1 MTADEIRD
9 LLARD
14 PDRSEL
20 TLQWLANQGV
30 VTAQVMFGR
39 MLLEGNGT
47 IKSAA
52 AALAW
57 FERAGKKGHAE
68 GTMMVGRCLEHGW
81 GTDSDPAQAFFCY
94 AYAAKLGNDWAQY
107 NAARMYLDGHGVAR
121 DAERAAYWYAKA
133 AEQGHAHA
141 MNLLARCYEEGR
153 GVMRNT
159 FKAND
164 WYRRSAEAGYFRG
177 QYNWAMALVT
187 MGRVAEAANWLKR
200 AAQDAT
206 PDVKA
211 AIVSYAAQIEHP
223 SMQAI
228 ASPLDETSR
237 ALNTSE

>member
-1 MTADEIRD
+1 MTADEIRA

-47 IKSAA
+47 IRSAA

-81 GTDSDPAQAFFCY
+81 GTDPDPAQAFFCY
-94 AYAAKLGNDWAQY
+94 AHAAKLGNDWAQY
-107 NAARMYLDGHGVAR
+107 NVARMYLDGHGVAR

-133 AEQGHAHA
+133 AEQGHARA
-141 MNLLARCYEEGR
+141 MNLLARCYEEGW

-177 QYNWAMALVT
+177 QYNWAMALVAA
-187 MGRVAEAANWLKR
+187 GRVAEAANWLKR
-200 AAQDAT
+200 AAHDAT

-223 SMQAI
+223 AMQAI

-237 ALNTSE
+237 ALDTSE